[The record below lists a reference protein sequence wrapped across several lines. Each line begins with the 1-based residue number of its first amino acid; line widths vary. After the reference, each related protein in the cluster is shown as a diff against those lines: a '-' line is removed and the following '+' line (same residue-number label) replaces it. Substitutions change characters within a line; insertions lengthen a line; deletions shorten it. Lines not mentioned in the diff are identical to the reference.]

1 MIHRTDDML
10 ADIRALARPLDGD
23 AALDAIIDRARS
35 CRFVAIGEASHG
47 THEFYEWRARLTRR
61 LIEETGASWIGVEGD
76 WPDCW
81 RIDRWVRGLADAELD
96 ARAVLAG
103 FDRWPTWMWANTDV
117 ADFLDWLREHN
128 RGRPADS
135 RVGFYGLD
143 VYSLWDS
150 LQRVMTWLAAREP
163 DAVPLASRAWQCF
176 APFDKDPH
184 RYAWNT
190 RLVPASCEDDVVD
203 LLVEVRRRAAADG
216 DDAFDALQNAAVAV
230 EAERYYRAMVR
241 TDRGSW
247 NIRDLHMM
255 DTGDRIAAHLA
266 AQPGPHPSP
275 HPGPHPGPQGQGV
288 LWAHNT
294 HVGDARATTMA
305 DAGLLNLGQLLRERH
320 GRDQT
325 LLVGMASYVGEV
337 TAARAWGDPE
347 ERMPVPAARE
357 NSHEGLLHRALGEP
371 AAIDFGADRAR
382 PWLAHRA
389 GHRAIGVVYDP
400 ASESG
405 NYVPTTIGERYDA
418 LLWFESTRALLPLH
432 HEKTPEEAE
441 YETEPSGY

>member
-1 MIHRTDDML
+1 MNRRAEDIL

-23 AALDAIIDRARS
+23 RALDAIVDRARS
-35 CRFVAIGEASHG
+35 RRFVAIGEASHG

-61 LIEETGASWIGVEGD
+61 LVEETGATWIGVEGD

-81 RIDRWVRGLADAELD
+81 RIDRWVRGLADPGLD
-96 ARAVLAG
+96 ARAILAG

-117 ADFLDWLREHN
+117 ADFLDWLRQHN
-128 RGRPADS
+128 LGRAAAA

-150 LQRVMTWLAAREP
+150 LQRVMTWLAAEDP

-190 RLVPASCEDDVVD
+190 RLVPATCENDVVD

-216 DDAFDALQNAAVAV
+216 DDAFDAMQNAAVAV

-247 NIRDLHMM
+247 NIRDSHMM
-255 DTGDRIAAHLA
+255 DTVDRLAGHL
-266 AQPGPHPSP
+266 GPH
-275 HPGPHPGPQGQGV
+275 GQGI

-294 HVGDARATTMA
+294 HVGDARATTMS
-305 DAGLLNLGQLLRERH
+305 DAGLLNLGQLLRERY
-320 GRDQT
+320 GRDRV
-325 LLVGMASYVGEV
+325 LLVGMASYSGEV
-337 TAARAWGDPE
+337 TAARAWGDE
-347 ERMPVPAARE
+347 ERRMPVPAARE
-357 NSHEGLLHRALGEP
+357 DSHEGLLHRALGEP
-371 AAIDFGADRAR
+371 SMIDFGPDRSR

-405 NYVPTTIGERYDA
+405 NYVPTTMGERYDA
-418 LLWFESTRALLPLH
+418 LLWFERTLALHPLH
-432 HEKTPEEAE
+432 HETTPEEAE
-441 YETEPSGY
+441 YETEPSGF

>member
-1 MIHRTDDML
+1 MNRRAEDIL

-23 AALDAIIDRARS
+23 RALDAIVDRARS
-35 CRFVAIGEASHG
+35 RRFVAIGEASHG

-61 LIEETGASWIGVEGD
+61 LIEETGATWIGVEGD

-81 RIDRWVRGLADAELD
+81 RIDRWVRGLTDSELD
-96 ARAVLAG
+96 ARAMLAG

-117 ADFLDWLREHN
+117 ADFLDWLRQHN
-128 RGRPADS
+128 LGRAAAA

-150 LQRVMTWLAAREP
+150 LQRVMTWLAAEDP

-190 RLVPASCEDDVVD
+190 RLVPATCESDVVD

-216 DDAFDALQNAAVAV
+216 DDAFDAMQNAAVAV

-247 NIRDLHMM
+247 NIRDSHMM
-255 DTGDRIAAHLA
+255 DTVDRLAGHL
-266 AQPGPHPSP
+266 GPH
-275 HPGPHPGPQGQGV
+275 GQGI

-294 HVGDARATTMA
+294 HVGDARATTMT
-305 DAGLLNLGQLLRERH
+305 DAGLLNLGQLLRERY
-320 GRDQT
+320 GSDRV
-325 LLVGMASYVGEV
+325 LLVGMASYSGEV
-337 TAARAWGDPE
+337 TAARAWGDE
-347 ERMPVPAARE
+347 ERRMPVPAARE
-357 NSHEGLLHRALGEP
+357 DSHEGLLHRALGEP
-371 AAIDFGADRAR
+371 SVIDFGPDRSR

-405 NYVPTTIGERYDA
+405 NYVPTTMGERYDA
-418 LLWFESTRALLPLH
+418 LLWFERTLALHPLH
-432 HEKTPEEAE
+432 HETAPEEAE
-441 YETEPSGY
+441 YETEPTGF